1 MELQHRIQKRDIR
14 IKPPA
19 RHPASSALINRT
31 SYIILS
37 AMIIHETAYARAGL
51 VGNPSDIFNGKT
63 ISLLFDRFK
72 AMVTLYETPRL
83 TVIPTER
90 DILTFKGVEDL
101 VEYRRKFG
109 YYGGIRL
116 IEAAIVQFRDYCSK
130 KGIQLDG
137 RNFTVEY
144 QSDIPFGVG
153 LGGSSAIIRATVT
166 AMMRFYGHSDQD
178 IPKPIQPNIIL
189 NAETEELGISAG
201 PQDRVVVVYGGLVYM
216 DFSKEAYTRNQDMH
230 GDYEKLD
237 PNLLPP
243 LFIVYNEELSKS
255 SGAVH
260 NIMRYRASVEH
271 DSRVLEVMRQK
282 AALVVEARSE
292 LESGN
297 REALGPILS
306 RDFDLR
312 KSVYTIGPAN
322 MRLIEIAREH
332 GAHAK
337 QTGSGGAAIGTYTDD
352 ERYQELEQAYQ
363 REGFTMLK
371 VKVADYDS

>member
-1 MELQHRIQKRDIR
+1 
-14 IKPPA
+14 
-19 RHPASSALINRT
+19 
-31 SYIILS
+31 
-37 AMIIHETAYARAGL
+37 MIIHETAFARAGL

-72 AMVTLYETPRL
+72 ATVTLYETPRL
-83 TVIPTER
+83 TVIPTGR
-90 DILTFKGVEDL
+90 DILTFDGVEDL
-101 VEYRRKFG
+101 VAYRKKFG

-116 IEAAIVQFRDYCSK
+116 IEAAIVQFREYCSRN
-130 KGIQLDG
+130 GISLDN

-153 LGGSSAIIRATVT
+153 LGGSSAIIKAIFT
-166 AMMRFYGHSDQD
+166 AMMRFYGLSEKD

-216 DFSKEAYTRNQDMH
+216 DFSKAAYTKNQDLH

-271 DSRVLEVMRQK
+271 DQRVLDVMEQK
-282 AALVVEARSE
+282 AALVVEARTA
-292 LESGN
+292 LERGN
-297 REALGPILS
+297 RNALGPILS
-306 RDFDLR
+306 RDFNLR
-312 KSVYTIGPAN
+312 KSVYSIGSAN
-322 MRLIEIAREH
+322 MRLIEIARDH

-352 ERYQELEQAYQ
+352 EHYRDLEQAYRQ
-363 REGFTMLK
+363 EGFSMLK
-371 VKVADYDS
+371 VTTADYDS

>member
-1 MELQHRIQKRDIR
+1 
-14 IKPPA
+14 
-19 RHPASSALINRT
+19 
-31 SYIILS
+31 
-37 AMIIHETAYARAGL
+37 MIIRETAFARAGL

-72 AMVTLYETPRL
+72 ATAMLYETPRL

-90 DILTFKGVEDL
+90 DILAFDGIENL
-101 VEYRRKFG
+101 VYYRRKYG

-130 KGIQLDG
+130 NDIRLDN
-137 RNFTVEY
+137 RNFTIEY

-153 LGGSSAIIRATVT
+153 LGGSSAIIKAIFT
-166 AMMRFYGHSDQD
+166 AMMKFYELSEKD

-216 DFSKEAYTRNQDMH
+216 DFSKEAYKRNNDLH
-230 GDYEKLD
+230 GDYIKLD
-237 PNLLPP
+237 PQLLPP

-271 DSRVLEVMRQK
+271 DNRVLDVMRQK
-282 AALVVEARSE
+282 ADLVVEAKAA
-292 LESGN
+292 LEAGN
-297 REALGPILS
+297 YEALGPILS
-306 RDFDLR
+306 KDFDLR
-312 KSVYTIGPAN
+312 KSVYAIGPAN

-337 QTGSGGAAIGTYTDD
+337 QTGSGGAAIGTFTDD
-352 ERYQELEQAYQ
+352 AHYKELEQAY
-363 REGFTMLK
+363 RNEGFTMLR
-371 VKVADYDS
+371 VRIADYMP

>member
-1 MELQHRIQKRDIR
+1 MDSTKEMRISKFSRL
-14 IKPPA
+14 
-19 RHPASSALINRT
+19 LIN
-31 SYIILS
+31 SASCSILGP
-37 AMIIHETAYARAGL
+37 MIIQETAYARAGL

-72 AMVTLYETPRL
+72 ATVTLYETPKL

-90 DILTFKGVEDL
+90 DILSFRGVEDL
-101 VEYRRKFG
+101 VTYRRKYG

-130 KGIQLDG
+130 NGIRLDG

-144 QSDIPFGVG
+144 HSDIPFGVG
-153 LGGSSAIIRATVT
+153 LGGSSAIIKAIFA
-166 AMMRFYGHSDQD
+166 AMMKFYELGEKD
-178 IPKPIQPNIIL
+178 IPKAIQPNIIL
-189 NAETEELGISAG
+189 DAETEELGISAG

-216 DFSKEAYTRNQDMH
+216 DFSKEVYAKNHDLH
-230 GDYEKLD
+230 GDYAKLD
-237 PNLLPP
+237 PEILPP

-271 DSRVLEVMRQK
+271 DDRVLDVMRQK
-282 AALVVEARSE
+282 AALVVEARE
-292 LESGN
+292 ALEAGN
-297 REALGPILS
+297 PEALGPILS

-322 MRLIEIAREH
+322 MRLIEIARER

-337 QTGSGGAAIGTYTDD
+337 QTGSGGAAIGTYMD
-352 ERYQELEQAYQ
+352 EGHYRELEQAFQ
-363 REGFTMLK
+363 QEGFTTLK
-371 VKVADYDS
+371 VKIADYNS

>member
-1 MELQHRIQKRDIR
+1 
-14 IKPPA
+14 
-19 RHPASSALINRT
+19 
-31 SYIILS
+31 
-37 AMIIHETAYARAGL
+37 MIIHETAYARAGL

-72 AMVTLYETPRL
+72 ATATLYETPRL

-90 DILTFKGVEDL
+90 DILSFEGVEDL
-101 VEYRRKFG
+101 VGYRRKYG

-130 KGIQLDG
+130 SGIRLDG

-153 LGGSSAIIRATVT
+153 LGGSSAIIKAIFA
-166 AMMRFYGHSDQD
+166 AMMKFYELSEKD

-216 DFSKEAYTRNQDMH
+216 DFSKEAYARNNDLH

-237 PNLLPP
+237 PRLLPP
-243 LFIVYNEELSKS
+243 LFIAYNEELSKS
-255 SGAVH
+255 SGTVH

-271 DSRVLEVMRQK
+271 DNRVLDAMRQK
-282 AALVVEARSE
+282 AALVVEARGA
-292 LESGN
+292 LEAGN
-297 REALGPILS
+297 PQALGPILS

-312 KSVYTIGPAN
+312 KSVYAIGAAN

-332 GAHAK
+332 GTHAK
-337 QTGSGGAAIGTYTDD
+337 QTGSGGAAIGTFTDD
-352 ERYQELEQAYQ
+352 DQYKELEEAYR

-371 VKVADYDS
+371 VKAADYDS